1 MNPKWEIIGEG
12 GEDEVHILRNPA
24 AGRYALSDVVRGIE
38 RLSDIRLLCEK
49 RELDEE
55 FVKTTPLLIDDAREF
70 YMYVDDGDKT
80 LVACRQHISDS
91 DLKTVYLDF
100 VHELVHMF
108 QLYDCR
114 ELFDRTLSYVERP
127 TEIEAYTLTV
137 KEGRRIGMTEMDIFD
152 YLRVD
157 WISEDDHRKLARTV
171 GVNI

>member
-12 GEDEVHILRNPA
+12 GEYEVHILRNPA

-108 QLYDCR
+108 QLYDGR
-114 ELFDRTLSYVERP
+114 DLFDRTLSYVERP

-137 KEGRRIGMTEMDIFD
+137 KEGRRIGMTEMDILD

-157 WISEDDHRKLARTV
+157 WVTEDDHRKLARTV